1 MPEATF
7 IIVNRNTAGLLLDC
21 LKHIY
26 ACELDAAPQVIL
38 VDNGSTDE
46 SVRTVAAA
54 YPEVIIIE
62 AGRNLGF
69 AAANNLAVTR
79 ASGEYLILV
88 NTDALLEPDCPR
100 KLIDLLKSDP
110 KIGMAGPQ
118 LFNADGSKQTSFEAV
133 PDLATEIL
141 NRSLLKRLFP
151 NRYPGKHRTFEAPV
165 PVDAII
171 GAVMAIRRTDLEE
184 IGGFDER
191 YFFFL
196 EETDLALSMK
206 KAGYKVY
213 HHPAAKAFHLQ
224 GATAKTY
231 RSEARIEFYRSRY
244 LFFAK
249 HYGKSSASFL
259 KAVLS
264 LNLGL
269 NVAALALGNA
279 VTLGQ
284 VRSLRANLGL
294 KADLFEWHWQGC
306 PAGPGLPRD

>member
-1 MPEATF
+1 MPEASF
-7 IIVNRNTAGLLLDC
+7 IIVNRNTAGLLRDC

-26 ACELDAAPQVIL
+26 ACDLNEKPQVIL

-46 SVRTVAAA
+46 SVRMVGET
-54 YPEVIIIE
+54 YPDVITIE

-69 AAANNLAVTR
+69 AAANNLAVTK
-79 ASGEYLILV
+79 ASGDYLILV
-88 NTDALLEPDCPR
+88 NTDAMLEPDCPR

-118 LFNADGSKQTSFEAV
+118 LLNDDGSKQTSFEAV

-151 NRYPGKHRTFEAPV
+151 KKYPGKHWTFDAPG
-165 PVDAII
+165 PIDSII
-171 GAVMAIRRTDLEE
+171 GAVMAIRKTALDA

-196 EETDLALSMK
+196 EETDLALTMR

-213 HHPAAKAFHLQ
+213 HHPAAKAIHLQ

-249 HYGKSSASFL
+249 HYGKSSAGFL
-259 KAVLS
+259 KAALS

-269 NVAALALGNA
+269 NVVALGIGVA
-279 VTLGQ
+279 VTLG
-284 VRSLRANLGL
+284 LADNLKANLRL
-294 KADLFEWHWQGC
+294 KYDLLKWSLQGC